1 MMASLNLSEEEDD
14 KLEEPRDQL
23 WNISYALENIPH
35 PAQSAFLNKE
45 AGEEGS
51 EERNVPP
58 QLGGNRYLVGEEV
71 CWLWGP

>member
-1 MMASLNLSEEEDD
+1 MIKSDSSKEEDG

-23 WNISYALENIPH
+23 WNISYALVNIPH

-58 QLGGNRYLVGEEV
+58 QLGSNRYLVGEGV